1 MEPLN
6 TKQPDIKTML
16 ADYME
21 NGFLD
26 NIIDMFKHD
35 ATLYAYVGD
44 LITDERMR
52 VRIGTSALIESLK
65 KEDSDNVN
73 RAISYI
79 LPALHNENPVYR
91 GDAAYLLGVIGDPHT
106 VTFLE
111 EMIKD
116 EDPDVRLI
124 AQEAIEDIRLHS

>member
-6 TKQPDIKTML
+6 TEQPDIKTML

-35 ATLYAYVGD
+35 ANLYAYVGD

-52 VRIGTSALIESLK
+52 VRIGTSALIEALK
-65 KEDSDNVN
+65 KEDSDNVF
-73 RAISYI
+73 RSIPYI
-79 LPALHNENPVYR
+79 LPVLHNENPVYR
-91 GDAAYLLGVIGDPHT
+91 GDATYLLGALGDPNT
-106 VTFLE
+106 VAFLK
-111 EMIKD
+111 EMTKD
-116 EDPDVRLI
+116 EDPDVRII
-124 AQEAIEDIRLHS
+124 AQEAIDDIGSHS